1 MHSDLSQLLIKKK
14 TNQQQKLKKQAA
26 NLLNINSILHLRTQ
40 YSNRGGGKSLVL
52 PAETE
57 ERVKRRALSAC
68 QDNLRKVVDLE
79 RKLPQMAEFFATGKK
94 DNARQLFSE
103 IKLGEEEVIKARRL
117 VSQELAEI
125 GAILVSREDFLRFTN
140 LTSEIADFAEGVAF
154 YLVQLMEYNWS
165 VPGDIRQELVK
176 LSGAVLDSVL
186 KLRETM
192 MTLTYGPTKTLEK
205 AKDVEIAERIVDD
218 IYRAL
223 VLRVLNSKLDVP
235 VILLLKD
242 VLQMLENSA
251 DKAEDAADA
260 ARTLSFIM

>member
-1 MHSDLSQLLIKKK
+1 M
-14 TNQQQKLKKQAA
+14 
-26 NLLNINSILHLRTQ
+26 
-40 YSNRGGGKSLVL
+40 VL

-57 ERVKRRALSAC
+57 ERVKRRALNAC

-79 RKLPQMAEFFATGKK
+79 RKMPQMVEFFATGKK
-94 DNARQLFSE
+94 DSARQLFSE

-140 LTSEIADFAEGVAF
+140 LTSEIADFSEGIAF
-154 YLVQLMEYNWS
+154 YLVEIMEHNWTVS
-165 VPGDIRQELVK
+165 SDIKRDLVK
-176 LSGAVLDSVL
+176 LSEAVLDSVL

-223 VLRVLNSKLDVP
+223 AIKVLNSKLDVP
-235 VILLLKD
+235 VILLLRD
-242 VLQMLENSA
+242 VLQLLENSA